1 MAAPDIDRQLQEAE
15 RTRQKLRIVS
25 MAFFTLSFSKC
36 QLTSLFFQRSQAVE
50 DEHEAVRRER
60 QSDLRSGDVQTVSEA
75 YEQLEKQLFLN
86 EFKLNA
92 YKKVDAELD
101 ELVKERRASVG

>member
-25 MAFFTLSFSKC
+25 IAFFTVFLKC
-36 QLTSLFFQRSQAVE
+36 QLTSFFFQRSQAVE

-60 QSDLRSGDVQTVSEA
+60 QSDLRPGDVQTVSEA